1 MRQGARGQVG
11 RTGDPCVGEC
21 STDVA
26 HHRPQPE
33 PSPKTPKCHKVSQS
47 VTSQFC
53 DIRALPV
60 LGAGDA
66 HGRQSHEVNEVI
78 GFEKAEHVSSRQQ
91 VNRCDRRCV
100 YRGWSPGRMMALKHL
115 RPDLRP
121 RWFSFSQHPPSRL
134 DQPGCSSA
142 PAREAFPWPS
152 AQAEQD
158 QGKRGRKRASPAPT
172 PLLAS
177 PADSGS
183 APRRTRTLAQE
194 PHLQSKDGLFCPALG
209 RSTPALRHF
218 FPLSLY

>member
-21 STDVA
+21 STDVT

-33 PSPKTPKCHKVSQS
+33 PSPKTPKW

-60 LGAGDA
+60 RGWGA
-66 HGRQSHEVNEVI
+66 HGRQSHEVSEVI
-78 GFEKAEHVSSRQQ
+78 GFEKAERVSPRQQ
-91 VNRCDRRCV
+91 LNHCDRRCV
-100 YRGWSPGRMMALKHL
+100 YRGWSPGRMMALKRL
-115 RPDLRP
+115 SPDLRP

-134 DQPGCSSA
+134 DQPRCSSA
-142 PAREAFPWPS
+142 PAHEAFPRPL

-177 PADSGS
+177 PASSGS
-183 APRRTRTLAQE
+183 APRGTRTLAQV

-218 FPLSLY
+218 FFLSLY